1 MPPDDGLLNSSK
13 PRGLDAR
20 KDGLERQTMADTA
33 GKVLVLDDEPEL
45 RSLLG
50 AYLGSRGYTV
60 RQAEHAEHLD
70 RLLARESFDV
80 LILDVMMPGE
90 DGLSICKRLRMS
102 GETIP
107 IIMLTARGETIDRIV
122 GLEMG
127 ADDYIAKPFEPREL
141 LARVEAT
148 MRRQKLL
155 GAHHKQHIDDA
166 VEFAGFRLHSGQRA
180 LYRGD
185 ENIPLSSTEFDL
197 LSVLAANQGRA
208 LSRERLIELTHGR
221 GAGVTERSIDVQI
234 LRLRRLLEDDAAKPK
249 LIMTVRGKGYMLSVG
264 EPAA

>member
-1 MPPDDGLLNSSK
+1 
-13 PRGLDAR
+13 
-20 KDGLERQTMADTA
+20 MAESA
-33 GKVLVLDDEPEL
+33 GKILVLDDEPEL

-60 RQAEHAEHLD
+60 RLAEDATHLD

-90 DGLSICKRLRMS
+90 DGLSICKRLRMG

-107 IIMLTARGETIDRIV
+107 ILMLTARGETVDRIV

-141 LARVEAT
+141 LARIEAA
-148 MRRQKLL
+148 MRRQSLL
-155 GAHHKQHIDDA
+155 GAHHKQHVDTV
-166 VEFAGFRLHSGQRA
+166 VEFAGYRLSSGQRTLHKGSSA
-180 LYRGD
+180 
-185 ENIPLSSTEFDL
+185 IPLSSTEFDL
-197 LSVLAANQGRA
+197 LSVLVANQGRA

-221 GAGVTERSIDVQI
+221 DSDVTERSIDVQI
-234 LRLRRLLEDDAAKPK
+234 LRLRRLLEGDASKPT
-249 LIMTVRGKGYMLSVG
+249 LIITVRGKGYMLSAG
-264 EPAA
+264 EGGP